1 MSKFKLINVF
11 LFALYVLTGASAAW
25 AQKAKPTENPKD
37 PTANPR
43 NVKSERK
50 DVYKKWLDND
60 VPYIITDEEKK
71 AFKALQTDEERE
83 NFIENF
89 WRRRDPNP
97 DTEENEFREEY
108 YERIAYANEHFT
120 SGTPGWKSDRGR
132 IYIAWGKPDS
142 IESHPSGGQYNRP
155 SYEGGGE
162 TTTYPFEIWFYRHL
176 DNVGEGLE
184 IEFVDPTS
192 TGEYRLARDA
202 NEKDALRTMPGAG
215 QTTAEQLGLVDQS
228 VRANGS
234 GAERL
239 PYQREQDTF
248 FRRMEIQQGLFR
260 PPEVKFGDLQ
270 ELAGANSGII
280 DNNVLPFD
288 VRIDFFKQS
297 DERIITAFTVQTN
310 NKELQFEQVG
320 GLQQATMNI
329 FGRITA
335 VSGKRSGIFEDSVT
349 TTATTEELADARD
362 KRSVYQKAV
371 ALTPGHYKV
380 DVVVRDVGTGNK
392 GLASLGFDV
401 PKYDDKKLSTSSLIL
416 TANLRS
422 TTERDIGQMFVIGN
436 NKVIPNLSGVYHKG
450 DQVGIYLQVYN
461 AGIDQTTLRPA
472 VDVDYILSKS
482 GKEVYRQAED
492 WSGLSDSGQ
501 RLTLAR
507 LMPTTLMAPGDYDIK
522 VQIKDRVGGQVV
534 ENKGKFSIVQ

>member
-1 MSKFKLINVF
+1 
-11 LFALYVLTGASAAW
+11 
-25 AQKAKPTENPKD
+25 
-37 PTANPR
+37 
-43 NVKSERK
+43 
-50 DVYKKWLDND
+50 
-60 VPYIITDEEKK
+60 
-71 AFKALQTDEERE
+71 
-83 NFIENF
+83 
-89 WRRRDPNP
+89 
-97 DTEENEFREEY
+97 
-108 YERIAYANEHFT
+108 
-120 SGTPGWKSDRGR
+120 
-132 IYIAWGKPDS
+132 
-142 IESHPSGGQYNRP
+142 
-155 SYEGGGE
+155 
-162 TTTYPFEIWFYRHL
+162 
-176 DNVGEGLE
+176 
-184 IEFVDPTS
+184 
-192 TGEYRLARDA
+192 
-202 NEKDALRTMPGAG
+202 
-215 QTTAEQLGLVDQS
+215 
-228 VRANGS
+228 
-234 GAERL
+234 
-239 PYQREQDTF
+239 
-248 FRRMEIQQGLFR
+248 
-260 PPEVKFGDLQ
+260 
-270 ELAGANSGII
+270 
-280 DNNVLPFD
+280 
-288 VRIDFFKQS
+288 
-297 DERIITAFTVQTN
+297 
-310 NKELQFEQVG
+310 
-320 GLQQATMNI
+320 MNI